1 MNPKIEK
8 LKEEKQKNIEKI
20 NGWQNK
26 IANAEKRNEEIDR
39 KILEYENTDIIGMIR
54 SSDLTIE
61 EIQSVMKIYRG
72 KSQCT
77 NRARHSSDY
86 AEIKKY
92 IEDNSESDDKQNE
105 EPKTV
110 DDDLE

>member
-39 KILEYENTDIIGMIR
+39 KIIEYENTDIIGMIR

-61 EIQSVMKIYRG
+61 EIVELI
-72 KSQCT
+72 
-77 NRARHSSDY
+77 SS
-86 AEIKKY
+86 AKATKGG
-92 IEDNSESDDKQNE
+92 N
-105 EPKTV
+105 
-110 DDDLE
+110 

>member
-61 EIQSVMKIYRG
+61 EIVKLI
-72 KSQCT
+72 
-77 NRARHSSDY
+77 SS
-86 AEIKKY
+86 AKATKGG
-92 IEDNSESDDKQNE
+92 N
-105 EPKTV
+105 
-110 DDDLE
+110 

>member
-39 KILEYENTDIIGMIR
+39 KITEYENTDIIGMIR

-61 EIQSVMKIYRG
+61 EIVELI
-72 KSQCT
+72 
-77 NRARHSSDY
+77 SS
-86 AEIKKY
+86 AKATKGG
-92 IEDNSESDDKQNE
+92 N
-105 EPKTV
+105 
-110 DDDLE
+110 

>member
-1 MNPKIEK
+1 MTPKIEK

-39 KILEYENTDIIGMIR
+39 KIMEYENTDIIGMIR

-61 EIQSVMKIYRG
+61 EIVELI
-72 KSQCT
+72 
-77 NRARHSSDY
+77 SS
-86 AEIKKY
+86 AKATKGG
-92 IEDNSESDDKQNE
+92 N
-105 EPKTV
+105 
-110 DDDLE
+110 

>member
-61 EIQSVMKIYRG
+61 EIVELI
-72 KSQCT
+72 
-77 NRARHSSDY
+77 SS
-86 AEIKKY
+86 AKATKGG
-92 IEDNSESDDKQNE
+92 N
-105 EPKTV
+105 
-110 DDDLE
+110 

>member
-20 NGWQNK
+20 NGWQKK

-39 KILEYENTDIIGMIR
+39 KIMEYENTDIIGMIR

-61 EIQSVMKIYRG
+61 EIVELI
-72 KSQCT
+72 
-77 NRARHSSDY
+77 SS
-86 AEIKKY
+86 AKATKGG
-92 IEDNSESDDKQNE
+92 N
-105 EPKTV
+105 
-110 DDDLE
+110 

>member
-39 KILEYENTDIIGMIR
+39 KIMEYENTDIIGMIR

-61 EIQSVMKIYRG
+61 EIVELI
-72 KSQCT
+72 
-77 NRARHSSDY
+77 SS
-86 AEIKKY
+86 AKATKGG
-92 IEDNSESDDKQNE
+92 N
-105 EPKTV
+105 
-110 DDDLE
+110 

>member
-26 IANAEKRNEEIDR
+26 IANAEKRNEEIDQ
-39 KILEYENTDIIGMIR
+39 KIMEYENTDIIGMIR

-61 EIQSVMKIYRG
+61 EIVELI
-72 KSQCT
+72 
-77 NRARHSSDY
+77 SS
-86 AEIKKY
+86 AKANKGG
-92 IEDNSESDDKQNE
+92 N
-105 EPKTV
+105 
-110 DDDLE
+110 

>member
-39 KILEYENTDIIGMIR
+39 KITEYENTDIIGMIR

-61 EIQSVMKIYRG
+61 EIVELI
-72 KSQCT
+72 
-77 NRARHSSDY
+77 SSTK
-86 AEIKKY
+86 ANKGG
-92 IEDNSESDDKQNE
+92 N
-105 EPKTV
+105 
-110 DDDLE
+110 

>member
-39 KILEYENTDIIGMIR
+39 KIIEYENTDIIGMIR

-61 EIQSVMKIYRG
+61 EIVELI
-72 KSQCT
+72 
-77 NRARHSSDY
+77 SS
-86 AEIKKY
+86 AKANKGG
-92 IEDNSESDDKQNE
+92 N
-105 EPKTV
+105 
-110 DDDLE
+110 

>member
-39 KILEYENTDIIGMIR
+39 KILEYENTDIIGIIR

-61 EIQSVMKIYRG
+61 EIVELI
-72 KSQCT
+72 
-77 NRARHSSDY
+77 SS
-86 AEIKKY
+86 AKATKGG
-92 IEDNSESDDKQNE
+92 N
-105 EPKTV
+105 
-110 DDDLE
+110 

>member
-39 KILEYENTDIIGMIR
+39 KIMEYENTDIIGMIR

-61 EIQSVMKIYRG
+61 EIVELI
-72 KSQCT
+72 
-77 NRARHSSDY
+77 SS
-86 AEIKKY
+86 AKANKGG
-92 IEDNSESDDKQNE
+92 N
-105 EPKTV
+105 
-110 DDDLE
+110 

>member
-26 IANAEKRNEEIDR
+26 IANAEKRNEEIDH
-39 KILEYENTDIIGMIR
+39 KIMEYENTDIIGMIR

-61 EIQSVMKIYRG
+61 EIVELI
-72 KSQCT
+72 
-77 NRARHSSDY
+77 SS
-86 AEIKKY
+86 AKANKGG
-92 IEDNSESDDKQNE
+92 N
-105 EPKTV
+105 
-110 DDDLE
+110 

>member
-26 IANAEKRNEEIDR
+26 IANAERRNEEIDR
-39 KILEYENTDIIGMIR
+39 KIMEYENTDIIGMIR

-61 EIQSVMKIYRG
+61 EIVELI
-72 KSQCT
+72 
-77 NRARHSSDY
+77 SS
-86 AEIKKY
+86 AKANKGG
-92 IEDNSESDDKQNE
+92 N
-105 EPKTV
+105 
-110 DDDLE
+110 

>member
-39 KILEYENTDIIGMIR
+39 KIMEYENTDIIGMIR

-61 EIQSVMKIYRG
+61 EIVKLI
-72 KSQCT
+72 
-77 NRARHSSDY
+77 SS
-86 AEIKKY
+86 AKATKGG
-92 IEDNSESDDKQNE
+92 N
-105 EPKTV
+105 
-110 DDDLE
+110 

>member
-39 KILEYENTDIIGMIR
+39 KITEYENTDIIGMIR
-54 SSDLTIE
+54 SSDLTVE
-61 EIQSVMKIYRG
+61 EIVELISSA
-72 KSQCT
+72 KS
-77 NRARHSSDY
+77 N
-86 AEIKKY
+86 KGG
-92 IEDNSESDDKQNE
+92 N
-105 EPKTV
+105 
-110 DDDLE
+110 

>member
-8 LKEEKQKNIEKI
+8 LKEEKQKNIGKI

-39 KILEYENTDIIGMIR
+39 KIIEYENTDIIGMIR

-61 EIQSVMKIYRG
+61 EIVELI
-72 KSQCT
+72 
-77 NRARHSSDY
+77 SS
-86 AEIKKY
+86 AKATKGG
-92 IEDNSESDDKQNE
+92 N
-105 EPKTV
+105 
-110 DDDLE
+110 

>member
-39 KILEYENTDIIGMIR
+39 KITEYENTDIIGMIR

-61 EIQSVMKIYRG
+61 EIVELISSA
-72 KSQCT
+72 KST
-77 NRARHSSDY
+77 KGGN
-86 AEIKKY
+86 
-92 IEDNSESDDKQNE
+92 
-105 EPKTV
+105 
-110 DDDLE
+110 

>member
-61 EIQSVMKIYRG
+61 EIVELI
-72 KSQCT
+72 
-77 NRARHSSDY
+77 SS
-86 AEIKKY
+86 AKANKGG
-92 IEDNSESDDKQNE
+92 N
-105 EPKTV
+105 
-110 DDDLE
+110 